1 MAEDMRCTHCDRL
14 IEACSFCG
22 EEDCGV
28 CLCYRC
34 VATELNELTP
44 QPHPHGG

>member
-1 MAEDMRCTHCDRL
+1 MGEPIRCTHCDR
-14 IEACSFCG
+14 EVQFCSFCA
-22 EEDCGV
+22 EDDCGV

-34 VATELNELTP
+34 AATDLKELTP